1 MEKPKALI
9 IDDDEMLATFFA
21 SAFEDADYEV
31 WIVHDGQQARTYLNN
46 HVPNVVVLDLQL
58 PHVSG
63 EELLAF
69 IRGDGRFEHT
79 WVFVTSIEGT
89 RVSYLHEQAD
99 IVLTKP
105 VAYQQVVQ
113 LAERVH
119 PQEKSS
125 S

>member
-1 MEKPKALI
+1 MEKPTALI

-21 SAFEDADYEV
+21 SAFEDANYDV
-31 WIVHDGQQARTYLNN
+31 WIVHDGQQAQTYLDD
-46 HVPNVVVLDLQL
+46 HVPHVMVVDLQL
-58 PHVSG
+58 PYVSG
-63 EELLAF
+63 EELLSF

-119 PQEKSS
+119 PKEKLSP
-125 S
+125 

>member
-1 MEKPKALI
+1 MEKPQALI

-21 SAFEDADYEV
+21 SAFEDANYEV
-31 WIVHDGQQARTYLNN
+31 CTVHDGRKALLYLDD

-58 PHVSG
+58 PHISG
-63 EELLAF
+63 ERLLSF
-69 IRGDGRFEHT
+69 IREDARFEHT

-119 PQEKSS
+119 PKVKSS
-125 S
+125 

>member
-1 MEKPKALI
+1 
-9 IDDDEMLATFFA
+9 MLATFFA

>member
-1 MEKPKALI
+1 MEKPQALI

-31 WIVHDGQQARTYLNN
+31 CTVYDGQKAQTYLND
-46 HVPNVVVLDLQL
+46 HIPHVVVLDLQL

-63 EELLAF
+63 EELLMF
-69 IRGDGRFEHT
+69 IRSDGRFEHT

-89 RVSYLHEQAD
+89 RASYLHEQAD

-119 PQEKSS
+119 PKEQSS
-125 S
+125 L

>member
-1 MEKPKALI
+1 MEKPVALI
-9 IDDDEMLATFFA
+9 IDDDEMLATFFT

-31 WIVHDGQQARTYLNN
+31 CTIYDGQKALSYLDD
-46 HVPNVVVLDLQL
+46 HVPHVVVLDLQL

-63 EELLAF
+63 EQLLSF
-69 IRGDGRFEHT
+69 IREDARFEHT

-125 S
+125 P

>member
-1 MEKPKALI
+1 MEKPQALI

-21 SAFEDADYEV
+21 SAFEDADYETS
-31 WIVHDGQQARTYLNN
+31 IVYDGQKALSYLDD
-46 HVPNVVVLDLQL
+46 HVPNVVVLDLHL

-63 EELLAF
+63 EKLLSH
-69 IRGDGRFEHT
+69 IREDVRFKDT

-119 PQEKSS
+119 PKVQSA
-125 S
+125 

>member
-1 MEKPKALI
+1 LLSFI
-9 IDDDEMLATFFA
+9 R
-21 SAFEDADYEV
+21 EDA
-31 WIVHDGQQARTYLNN
+31 
-46 HVPNVVVLDLQL
+46 
-58 PHVSG
+58 
-63 EELLAF
+63 
-69 IRGDGRFEHT
+69 RFEHT

-119 PQEKSS
+119 PKVKSS
-125 S
+125 